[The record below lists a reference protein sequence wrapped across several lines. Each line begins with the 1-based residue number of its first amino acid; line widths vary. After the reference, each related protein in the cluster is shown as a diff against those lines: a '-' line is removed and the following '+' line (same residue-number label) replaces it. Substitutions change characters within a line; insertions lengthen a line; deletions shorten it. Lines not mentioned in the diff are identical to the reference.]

1 MRYCP
6 GKSKNIS
13 YMDVGL
19 GLNNFCLRN
28 TPPCADGNKPQ
39 TCADG
44 STPSHVRGSGGK
56 GSRCPKSDRI
66 CCDGSTP
73 TFDGD
78 WSTPPCADGNKPKC
92 TQEECV

>member
-1 MRYCP
+1 
-6 GKSKNIS
+6 
-13 YMDVGL
+13 MDVGL

-28 TPPCADGNKPQ
+28 TPPCYDGNKPQ